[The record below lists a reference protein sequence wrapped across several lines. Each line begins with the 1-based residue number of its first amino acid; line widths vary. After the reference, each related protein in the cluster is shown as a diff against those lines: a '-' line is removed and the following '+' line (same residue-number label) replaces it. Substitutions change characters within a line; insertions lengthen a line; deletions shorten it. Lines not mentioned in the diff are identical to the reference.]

1 MKCDAID
8 TFMGFSFSILSFFLS
23 RSHSLSQLLAAT
35 TETMEV
41 QEAGTLCK
49 KEENN
54 ASFSET
60 KQSDEVGEEKRA
72 TLKIE
77 WLSTKNE
84 TSL

>member
-8 TFMGFSFSILSFFLS
+8 TFMGFLFSFLSFFLS
-23 RSHSLSQLLAAT
+23 RSHSLSQLFAT

-41 QEAGTLCK
+41 QEAGTPCK
-49 KEENN
+49 KREENN

-77 WLSTKNE
+77 WLSAKNE